1 MIGFQKTAG
10 HSNESMALASTNT
23 TNLQN
28 GRFNPR
34 VGLLYQPWQ
43 WLSLYSNYIE
53 SSGAANTNMDVN
65 GKILQPETAEQVEA
79 GFKTAFFEDRL
90 TSTVAF
96 YSLTKQ
102 NMLIPIA
109 GTFYSQLINKARS
122 QGVEL
127 DIAGRISE
135 NLNLIANYTFTDA
148 VILQS
153 NIQSVNAGNQ
163 LWNVPK
169 NAGSLW
175 AKHDLQQETLR
186 GLSVGAGVFF
196 QGQKQGDIA
205 NTYRLP
211 GYGRVDALVKYKIPA
226 AKTTLHFNVENVLNQ
241 HYYAASLPNNIY
253 AISPG
258 APITFIGSIKVEF

>member
-1 MIGFQKTAG
+1 MSTNAG
-10 HSNESMALASTNT
+10 LSNESMALASTNQ

-34 VGLLYQPWQ
+34 AGLLYQPWQ

-53 SSGAANTNMDVN
+53 SSGAANINMGVN
-65 GKILQPETAEQVEA
+65 SKILQPETAEQVEA

-102 NMLIPIA
+102 NMIIPIA
-109 GTFYSQLINKARS
+109 GTFFSESINKARS
-122 QGVEL
+122 QGIEM

-135 NLNLIANYTFTDA
+135 NLNLIANYTYTEA
-148 VILQS
+148 VILES
-153 NIQSVNAGNQ
+153 NLKRVNAGNQ

-175 AKHDLQQETLR
+175 ARYDLQQETLR
-186 GLSVGAGVFF
+186 GLSLGAGVFF

-205 NTYRLP
+205 NTYQLP
-211 GYGRVDALVKYKIPA
+211 FFGRVDALVKYKISA
-226 AKTTLHFNVENVLNQ
+226 AKTTLQFNVENILNQ
-241 HYYAASLPNNIY
+241 HYYTASLPNNIY

-258 APITFIGSIKVEF
+258 EPITFIGSIKVEF